1 MESHITHAQRWWL
14 YALSGATI
22 AFLVL
27 PSLIVIPMS
36 FSGSSSLAFPP
47 PSWSLR
53 WYEAYFG
60 SQQWLLATRTSV
72 IVAVLT
78 ALVATPVGTAAAY
91 SLHAG
96 SFAFKKAIY
105 GVLIASLTVPVILI
119 AIGAY
124 FAFAQVGLVNTK
136 TGLVLADSL
145 LAVPFVLVTVS
156 AGLKGYDMNQ
166 EQAARSLGASRF
178 RAFMSVTLPQIRS
191 SVVAGAFFAFIVAF
205 DEVVI
210 ASFLSGGEGATLTN
224 LMFASLRNEIDP
236 TIAAISTM
244 LIVLTTIPPFIGH
257 LVTMRRT
264 KAAARQERP

>member
-1 MESHITHAQRWWL
+1 MESYITHRQRWWL
-14 YALSGATI
+14 YALSGLTI

-60 SQQWLLATRTSV
+60 SSQWLTATQTSL
-72 IVAVLT
+72 IVALFT
-78 ALVATPVGTAAAY
+78 AAVATPIGTAAAY
-91 SLHAG
+91 SLHVG
-96 SFAFKKAIY
+96 NYIFKKAIY
-105 GVLIASLTVPVILI
+105 AVLIASLTVPVILI

-124 FAFAQVGLVNTK
+124 FAFAQVALVNTK
-136 TGLVLADSL
+136 LALVLSDSL
-145 LAVPFVLVTVS
+145 LAVPFVLVTVA
-156 AGLKGYDMNQ
+156 AGLKGYDMSQ

-178 RAFMSVTLPQIRS
+178 RAFITVTLPQIRAS
-191 SVVAGAFFAFIVAF
+191 IIAGAFFAFIVAF

-224 LMFASLRNEIDP
+224 LMFSSLRNEIDP

-257 LVTMRRT
+257 LVMMRRSR
-264 KAAARQERP
+264 AAARQE

>member
-1 MESHITHAQRWWL
+1 MESHITHGQRWWL
-14 YALSGATI
+14 YALSALTI

-36 FSGSSSLAFPP
+36 FSGSNSLAFPP

-53 WYEAYFG
+53 WYTAYFG
-60 SQQWLLATRTSV
+60 SSQWLTATWTSV
-72 IVAVLT
+72 VVALLT
-78 ALVATPVGTAAAY
+78 AAVSTPIGTAAAY

-96 SFAFKKAIY
+96 SFMWKKPIY
-105 GVLIASLTVPVILI
+105 GMLIASLTVPVILI

-136 TGLVLADSL
+136 LALVLSDSL
-145 LAVPFVLVTVS
+145 LAVPFVLVTVA

-178 RAFMSVTLPQIRS
+178 TAFMTVTLPQIRS
-191 SVVAGAFFAFIVAF
+191 SVIAGAFFAFIVAF

-257 LVTMRRT
+257 LVTMRR
-264 KAAARQERP
+264 ARASSRQE

>member
-1 MESHITHAQRWWL
+1 MESHITHSQRWWL
-14 YALSGATI
+14 YALSAATI

-36 FSGSSSLAFPP
+36 FSGSNSLAFPP

-53 WYEAYFG
+53 WYQAYFA
-60 SQQWLLATRTSV
+60 SSQWLTATWTSV
-72 IVAVLT
+72 IVAGFT
-78 ALVATPVGTAAAY
+78 AAISTPIGTAAAY
-91 SLHAG
+91 GLHAG
-96 SFAFKKAIY
+96 SFSLKKPVY
-105 GVLIASLTVPVILI
+105 GMLIASLTVPVILI

-136 TGLVLADSL
+136 LALVLSDSL

-178 RAFMSVTLPQIRS
+178 AAFMTVTLPQIRS
-191 SVVAGAFFAFIVAF
+191 SVIAGAFFAFIVAF

-244 LIVLTTIPPFIGH
+244 LIAITTIPPFVGY
-257 LVTMRRT
+257 LVMMRRT
-264 KAAARQERP
+264 KAISQQE

>member
-14 YALSGATI
+14 YALSGLTI

-36 FSGSSSLAFPP
+36 FSGSSSLMFPP

-60 SQQWLLATRTSV
+60 SSQWLAATWTSLV
-72 IVAVLT
+72 VAVFT
-78 ALVATPVGTAAAY
+78 ALVATPIGTAAAY
-91 SLHAG
+91 SLNAG
-96 SFAFKKAIY
+96 SFAMKKPVY
-105 GVLIASLTVPVILI
+105 GTLLASLTVPVILI

-124 FAFAQVGLVNTK
+124 FAFAQVGLVNTRLA
-136 TGLVLADSL
+136 LVLTDSL

-166 EQAARSLGASRF
+166 EQAARSLGASRLT
-178 RAFMSVTLPQIRS
+178 AFLTVTLPQIRA
-191 SVVAGAFFAFIVAF
+191 SVIAGAFFAFIVAF

-210 ASFLSGGEGATLTN
+210 ASLLSGGEGATLTN

-244 LIVLTTIPPFIGH
+244 MIVLTTIPPFIGH
-257 LVTMRRT
+257 LVMMRR
-264 KAAARQERP
+264 ASSRQELP